1 MPALTRKE
9 VEEIALLA
17 RLHLTE
23 DELARME
30 TELGA
35 ILEHFGSIAAVATDG
50 VAPMTHAVPIECP
63 LRADEVVTW
72 ADAEKAI
79 AGAPKREGDLIVV
92 PAVIGGG
99 E

>member
-17 RLHLTE
+17 RLHLE
-23 DELARME
+23 PEELATMQ

-35 ILEHFGSIAAVATDG
+35 ILEHFATIAAVDTEK
-50 VAPMTHAVPIECP
+50 VVPMTHAVAMEGV
-63 LRADEVVTW
+63 LRVDEPAPSLSTE
-72 ADAEKAI
+72 DALR
-79 AGAPKREGDLIVV
+79 GAPKREGDLIVV
-92 PAVIGGG
+92 PAIIPGA